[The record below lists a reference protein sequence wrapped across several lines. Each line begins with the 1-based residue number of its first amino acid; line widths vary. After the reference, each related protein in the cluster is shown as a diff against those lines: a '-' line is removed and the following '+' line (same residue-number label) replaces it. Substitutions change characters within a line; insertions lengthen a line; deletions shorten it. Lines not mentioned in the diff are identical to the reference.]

1 MAQANIHKTVF
12 PHDAH
17 LIRDKVAELFE
28 VQGIS
33 HWWTSRSRRRNL
45 VEARQALMYLLRF
58 YCRLGVTEV
67 ALYVGRDHSTVV
79 HGCQTVEDLRRQVRG
94 QKSFIA
100 KLQQLE
106 RWARDVCSGA
116 PRTQRVHSGVPA
128 EGISGEVSNWVWV
141 GLVFQRQISRISG
154 LSATSW
160 SMVA

>member
-1 MAQANIHKTVF
+1 MAQASIHKTVF

-17 LIRDKVAELFE
+17 LIRDKVAELFD
-28 VQGIS
+28 VQGVS

-45 VEARQALMYLLRF
+45 VEPRMALMYLLRY

-106 RWARDVCSGA
+106 RWAEIYTGGAMLDAEDHYPKHLRPKNWPKDTRDESLGY
-116 PRTQRVHSGVPA
+116 
-128 EGISGEVSNWVWV
+128 I
-141 GLVFQRQISRISG
+141 
-154 LSATSW
+154 
-160 SMVA
+160 

>member
-1 MAQANIHKTVF
+1 MAQALIHKTVF

-17 LIRDKVAELFE
+17 LIREKVAEMFD
-28 VQGIS
+28 VQGVS

-58 YCRLGVTEV
+58 YCRLGVSEV

-100 KLQQLE
+100 RLQQLE
-106 RWARDVCSGA
+106 QWAEIYTGGAVLDAEEHYPKHLRPKNWPGDVRNELLG
-116 PRTQRVHSGVPA
+116 H
-128 EGISGEVSNWVWV
+128 
-141 GLVFQRQISRISG
+141 L
-154 LSATSW
+154 
-160 SMVA
+160 

>member
-1 MAQANIHKTVF
+1 MAQARIDKTIF

-17 LIRDKVAELFE
+17 LIREKVAEIFQ

-33 HWWTSRSRRRNL
+33 HWWVSRSRRRNL
-45 VEARQALMYLLRF
+45 VEPRMALMYLLRY
-58 YCRLGVTEV
+58 YCRMATTEV

-106 RWARDVCSGA
+106 RWAEIYTGGATLDAEEHYPKHLRPKNWPGDVRNELLG
-116 PRTQRVHSGVPA
+116 H
-128 EGISGEVSNWVWV
+128 
-141 GLVFQRQISRISG
+141 L
-154 LSATSW
+154 
-160 SMVA
+160 